1 MENIH
6 SDTCSGINP
15 LYGVPWAFPAPTQL
29 DNVKS
34 QTVTPEDFPASQQ
47 CEHHVHSIAVMTT

>member
-29 DNVKS
+29 DNAQWANPYK
-34 QTVTPEDFPASQQ
+34 PEEQIQNIPLKICPKIS
-47 CEHHVHSIAVMTT
+47 CN